1 MDPCGV
7 LKGFIELFVIVDP
20 IGNVPVLLSLTSDL
34 RPRER
39 VRVAYRAVSFAGVLI
54 LAFAVSGKLVLEYL
68 GVSIEALMIAGGL
81 LLLRAALG
89 MVEGDPT
96 GFRIEPE
103 ERLDVAY
110 VPLGTPLLAGP
121 GAIVTVIVMLHRY
134 GRLETILACGL
145 VMLATL
151 ATFLAAEPLARAL
164 GRSGIRVLTRVMGVV
179 LAGIGVQ
186 MVLDG
191 VTRFLRG

>member
-1 MDPCGV
+1 LDPCGV

-34 RPRER
+34 RPRDR

>member
-1 MDPCGV
+1 MDLYGV
-7 LKGFIELFVIVDP
+7 LKGFIELFVVVDP
-20 IGNVPVLLSLTSDL
+20 VGNVPVLLSLTSDL
-34 RPRER
+34 RPGER
-39 VRVAYRAVSFAGVLI
+39 VRVVYRAVGFAGVLI
-54 LAFAVSGKLVLEYL
+54 LGFAISGKLVLDYL
-68 GVSIEALMIAGGL
+68 GVSVEALMIAGGI

-103 ERLDVAY
+103 SRLDVAY

-134 GRLETILACGL
+134 GRLETILACVL

-151 ATFLAAEPLARAL
+151 GTFLAAEPLARML

-191 VTRFLRG
+191 VMSVVRG

>member
-39 VRVAYRAVSFAGVLI
+39 VRVAYRAVLFAGVLI

>member
-103 ERLDVAY
+103 GRLDVAY

>member
-1 MDPCGV
+1 LDPCGV

>member
-1 MDPCGV
+1 MDLYGV
-7 LKGFIELFVIVDP
+7 LKGFIELFVVVDP
-20 IGNVPVLLSLTSDL
+20 VGNVPVLLSLTSDL
-34 RPRER
+34 RPGER
-39 VRVAYRAVSFAGVLI
+39 VRVVYRAVGFAGVLI
-54 LAFAVSGKLVLEYL
+54 LGFAISGKLVLDYL
-68 GVSIEALMIAGGL
+68 GVSVEALMIAGGI

-103 ERLDVAY
+103 SRLDVAY

-134 GRLETILACGL
+134 GRLETILACVL

-151 ATFLAAEPLARAL
+151 GTFLAAEPLARML

-191 VTRFLRG
+191 VMRVVRG

>member
-1 MDPCGV
+1 LDLYGV
-7 LKGFIELFVIVDP
+7 LKGFIELFVVVDP
-20 IGNVPVLLSLTSDL
+20 VGNVPVLLSLTSDL
-34 RPRER
+34 RPGER
-39 VRVAYRAVSFAGVLI
+39 VRVVYRAVGFAGVLI
-54 LAFAVSGKLVLEYL
+54 LGFAISGKLVLDYL
-68 GVSIEALMIAGGL
+68 GVSVEALMIAGGI

-103 ERLDVAY
+103 SRLDVAY

-134 GRLETILACGL
+134 GRLETILACVL

-151 ATFLAAEPLARAL
+151 GTFLAAEPLARML

-191 VTRFLRG
+191 VMRVVRG

>member
-34 RPRER
+34 RPRDR

-68 GVSIEALMIAGGL
+68 GVSIEALMISGGL
-81 LLLRAALG
+81 LLLRASMG

-151 ATFLAAEPLARAL
+151 ATFLAAEPLARVL

-179 LAGIGVQ
+179 LAGLGVQ